1 MKITGKLIEVMP
13 SEFTPDKKH
22 ESQELVVETVSGTYP
37 ESIAVKFWNKEMTG
51 LTEKEIGMNI
61 SFDLKTK
68 VNKGSN
74 GKNYNNLSGRNC
86 HLTYAAVQNEPIQ
99 SNFDAENGAA
109 APQSEMDLPF

>member
-22 ESQELVVETVSGTYP
+22 ESQELVFETVSGTYP
-37 ESIAVKFWNKEMTG
+37 ETIAVKFWNKEMTG
-51 LTEKEIGMNI
+51 LTEKEIGMQI

-86 HLTYAAVQNEPIQ
+86 HLVYAAVQQPSQTSIEDVQEQAMQNR
-99 SNFDAENGAA
+99 DTD
-109 APQSEMDLPF
+109 DLPF